1 MTVIV
6 LPVTGITEQVCL
18 RVDTAIM
25 STAQVTP
32 SSMIYICEQTGGW
45 SGKTLHNILFRCSF
59 VQMCVLQGSMK
70 AIS

>member
-32 SSMIYICEQTGGW
+32 SSMIYICEQTEGG
-45 SGKTLHNILFRCSF
+45 SR
-59 VQMCVLQGSMK
+59 
-70 AIS
+70 